1 MDEELEFAKQLYS
14 DLIPYDDPEYEQK
27 LQQYAEA
34 YEEALNNISQEDINK
49 ITYPCDNSEYESK
62 LDIPW

>member
-49 ITYPCDNSEYESK
+49 IIYPCDNSEYESK

>member
-1 MDEELEFAKQLYS
+1 MNDEIEFAKQLYS

-34 YEEALNNISQEDINK
+34 YVEVLNKYAPTNEELIEFTDLS
-49 ITYPCDNSEYESK
+49 
-62 LDIPW
+62 